1 LHGKTEFAGTGMGLT
16 MCQKIVQNH
25 HGKNSAKGKP
35 GQGSTFIILLPS
47 KQK

>member
-1 LHGKTEFAGTGMGLT
+1 MEFAGTGIGLA

-25 HGKNSAKGKP
+25 HGKISAKGKP
-35 GQGSTFIILLPS
+35 GQGSTFTILLPS